1 MVKPISKGAR
11 TALRIMDAA
20 EMLFARQGY
29 QGTSLR
35 DIAAEAGLREPGLYN
50 YFPNKE
56 ALYAAVLER
65 SLRPMEERI
74 ARLLEGGT
82 PSAADVLQLPVEML
96 HLNAEHPHMAALF
109 YQAIQALHEG
119 SPAGSAAQWIQRLF
133 LMGRDVNRQVMPGDD
148 ETVILQGVAM
158 FNLCCGYFLA
168 GPLLRELAGIDTQ
181 SPAALEKQQRLIE
194 RVMRTFLI
202 G

>member
-1 MVKPISKGAR
+1 MVKPISKGER

-20 EMLFARQGY
+20 ERLFARQGY
-29 QGTSLR
+29 PGTSLR
-35 DIAAEAGLREPGLYN
+35 DIAAAAGLREPGLYN
-50 YFPNKE
+50 HFPSKE
-56 ALYAAVLER
+56 ALYSAGLER

-74 ARLLEGGT
+74 ARLLEA
-82 PSAADVLQLPVEML
+82 PVAPADVMRLPIEML

-119 SPAGSAAQWIQRLF
+119 SPAGNAAQWIQRLF
-133 LMGRDVNRQVMPGDD
+133 AMGRDVNRQVMPGDD
-148 ETVILQGVAM
+148 ESVLLQGIAM

-168 GPLLRELAGIDTQ
+168 APLLQELAGIDAQ
-181 SPAALEKQQRLIE
+181 SPEALGKQQHLIE

>member
-1 MVKPISKGAR
+1 MVKPISKGER

-20 EMLFARQGY
+20 ERLFARQGY
-29 QGTSLR
+29 PGTSLR
-35 DIAAEAGLREPGLYN
+35 DIAAAAGLREPGLYN
-50 YFPNKE
+50 HFPSKE
-56 ALYAAVLER
+56 ALYSAVLER

-74 ARLLEGGT
+74 ARLLEA
-82 PSAADVLQLPVEML
+82 PVAPADVMRLPIEML

-119 SPAGSAAQWIQRLF
+119 SPAGNAAQWIQRLF
-133 LMGRDVNRQVMPGDD
+133 AMGRDVNRQVMPGDD
-148 ETVILQGVAM
+148 ESVLLQGIAM

-168 GPLLRELAGIDTQ
+168 APLLQELAGIDAQ
-181 SPAALEKQQRLIE
+181 SPEALGKQQHLIE